1 MDRDIRIVVAIDFG
15 TTFSGFA
22 YANKVNPEIVT
33 NDSWPEQTGV
43 FKTNTV
49 LQYDE
54 NWNVT
59 KWGYPALA
67 QEPVKKKKRDATHA
81 HHAKPVELFKLYL
94 AADAGGEMPSLPPGL
109 DFKRAITDYLGEM
122 AKLIKETLA
131 SRWPGV
137 RFPQQVRVV
146 LTVPAEWT
154 EEAKAIMRA
163 CAFHAGLIETLRS
176 DLLEFTTE
184 PEAAAIHCISIL
196 KEHELMPG
204 ASFMIVD
211 CGGGTVD
218 LTTRRL
224 LPENQLGEIT
234 ERSGEL
240 CGSSFVDREFLKFL
254 GRKLGF
260 EAMNQLKTNHYG
272 QLQYLVQYFCTK
284 VKFSFNGNPSE
295 FRAKELDIERVCPAV
310 MQYMTEKAH
319 AELDDVDWI
328 VEMTY
333 EDVKKMFDPVVNKI
347 ITLIERQLN
356 ASDTPCSCMFLVG
369 GFGESQYLQAR
380 VRATFG
386 RAVPVIAVP
395 KHPIAAVVRGALS
408 YGLNM
413 STVKTRVLKW
423 SYGVEV
429 SARWEPGD
437 PPERRTPQGR
447 LFKFHQLARR
457 STEVAV
463 NQKFQYTAGPVN
475 PNQTDMNFNIYV
487 TPALSAKYCDE
498 NGMRMLG
505 KMKIDLPDPHLG
517 KDRLI
522 QFTLTFG
529 AMEVKATA
537 QNIRNGQIYQT
548 TFDLE
553 F

>member
-1 MDRDIRIVVAIDFG
+1 
-15 TTFSGFA
+15 
-22 YANKVNPEIVT
+22 
-33 NDSWPEQTGV
+33 
-43 FKTNTV
+43 
-49 LQYDE
+49 
-54 NWNVT
+54 
-59 KWGYPALA
+59 
-67 QEPVKKKKRDATHA
+67 
-81 HHAKPVELFKLYL
+81 
-94 AADAGGEMPSLPPGL
+94 
-109 DFKRAITDYLGEM
+109 
-122 AKLIKETLA
+122 
-131 SRWPGV
+131 
-137 RFPQQVRVV
+137 
-146 LTVPAEWT
+146 
-154 EEAKAIMRA
+154 
-163 CAFHAGLIETLRS
+163 
-176 DLLEFTTE
+176 
-184 PEAAAIHCISIL
+184 
-196 KEHELMPG
+196 
-204 ASFMIVD
+204 MIVD

-224 LPENQLGEIT
+224 LPDNQLGEIT

-408 YGLNM
+408 YGM
-413 STVKTRVLKW
+413 HIWT
-423 SYGVEV
+423 
-429 SARWEPGD
+429 
-437 PPERRTPQGR
+437 
-447 LFKFHQLARR
+447 F
-457 STEVAV
+457 
-463 NQKFQYTAGPVN
+463 
-475 PNQTDMNFNIYV
+475 
-487 TPALSAKYCDE
+487 
-498 NGMRMLG
+498 
-505 KMKIDLPDPHLG
+505 
-517 KDRLI
+517 LI
-522 QFTLTFG
+522 HSL
-529 AMEVKATA
+529 
-537 QNIRNGQIYQT
+537 RP
-548 TFDLE
+548 
-553 F
+553 